1 MLNIRRA
8 RTQEGGRLADV
19 AVAAKSHWGYS
30 DEFLEGARR
39 SLNVPEEAI
48 DAGRVFVLED
58 DQGEMI
64 GFFGF
69 EGEPPAGV
77 LEWMF
82 LRPAHIGRGLGR
94 RMWSEALERARSLG
108 FAELLIESDRYAE
121 AFYARMGAT
130 RVGESRSPVD
140 GAALPVFRIEL

>member
-8 RTQEGGRLADV
+8 HSSEGDRLADL

-30 DEFLEGARR
+30 DDFLERARR
-39 SLNVPEEAI
+39 SLNVPAEAI

-58 DQGEMI
+58 EQGEMI

-69 EGEPPAGV
+69 EGESPAGV

-82 LRPAHIGRGLGR
+82 LRPGNIGRGLGR
-94 RMWSEALERARSLG
+94 RMWVEALERARGLG
-108 FAELLIESDRYAE
+108 FEELLIESDRYAE
-121 AFYARMGAT
+121 AFYAHMGAT

-140 GAALPVFRIEL
+140 GAPLPLFRIEL